1 MVGAALPGLSD
12 HIAQEL
18 GEGLALEQDDEDDE
32 DEGDEDDEDA
42 AEFAAAAKPERQGR
56 AAAELP
62 SVEQLRALGG
72 ADHFAVIMDA
82 IVQHARAAASM
93 KDITDSKRDETAGR
107 AANPR
112 Q

>member
-18 GEGLALEQDDEDDE
+18 GEALAAEQDDDEDDEDDE
-32 DEGDEDDEDA
+32 DEPA
-42 AEFAAAAKPERQGR
+42 ASPGPQRQGR
-56 AAAELP
+56 PAPELL
-62 SVEQLRALGG
+62 SVDEIRALGQPEELL
-72 ADHFAVIMDA
+72 ALLDVIR
-82 IVQHARAAASM
+82 QKARAAASM
-93 KDITDSKRDETAGR
+93 KDNTDSKRVETAGR